1 MASPIL
7 VGGSSN
13 VILDLNLG
21 TSFELT
27 GLSNTGAVIQQV
39 NVRIIQSSPLL
50 QSSIAIRLPL
60 IADLNYR
67 NVQFNIDSNNYVG
80 EAVIDAQN
88 GNFINGQQS
97 ITVDPTIANAV
108 LVFTVTSSDNYTVNV
123 PII

>member
-13 VILDLNLG
+13 VLLDLNLG

-39 NVRIIQSSPLL
+39 NVKIKQALVPVATV
-50 QSSIAIRLPL
+50 SILLPL
-60 IADLNYR
+60 ISNLNNR
-67 NVQFNIDSNNYVG
+67 IVQFNIDSNNFVG
-80 EAVIDAQN
+80 EAIIDAPN